1 MEGFF
6 FLPYNTKYI
15 SQTLGFCD
23 QVPEKSNLREERFI
37 LLTVSDHLVGTVLQ
51 SEKFTLWT
59 RSREQEEKAHGKM

>member
-6 FLPYNTKYI
+6 FLLYNTKYI

-37 LLTVSDHLVGTVLQ
+37 LLTVSEVTVH
-51 SEKFTLWT
+51 
-59 RSREQEEKAHGKM
+59 HGGEGIVEYLP